1 VRVELLLKKAF
12 WSSFVYKYKFLL
24 NLRQLGV
31 KNRKIKYILLFIV
44 RLILCQIFYDMLNK
58 TLLINRIAVS
68 TFFFVN
74 GFLYANWTSRL
85 PELQRFFGINN
96 AQLGSVLFFIAL
108 GSIVSMPL
116 AGWLG
121 SKFGSDSIVKVT
133 ALLFCVAIPLV
144 AISQN
149 QWTIRL
155 CFFFLGAA
163 SGSMDVTMNGQAVL
177 VERLWGKV
185 IFSSFHAVF
194 SIGMAIGAAVGGVF
208 SSFQVP
214 LQSHLVMISTFGLL
228 LCVWASTKLIKDV
241 TTANETVVS
250 KGKTDKLLALKTILP
265 FGFIAFCCMTGEG
278 SMIDWSAIFMNK
290 VVGQSEVLSAWAFGT
305 FGVAM
310 TIGRVF
316 GDYFIVK
323 FGKQKLMM
331 IDALLSIIGL
341 GISLAFVSVWS
352 TFVGFFLIGLGLST
366 IVPIVFSSAGNL
378 RNISPSA
385 GISMATSIGYTGFFI
400 GPPTI
405 GYLAEAFGLRIGL
418 GFVLFLFVFMA
429 GILVFISK
437 ENSVD

>member
-1 VRVELLLKKAF
+1 
-12 WSSFVYKYKFLL
+12 
-24 NLRQLGV
+24 
-31 KNRKIKYILLFIV
+31 
-44 RLILCQIFYDMLNK
+44 MLMPNK

-74 GFLYANWTSRL
+74 GFLYANWTARL

-96 AQLGSVLFFIAL
+96 AELGSVLFCIAL

-121 SKFGSDSIVKVT
+121 SKFGSDSIVKAT
-133 ALLFCVAIPLV
+133 ALLFCIAIPLV

-149 QWTIRL
+149 EWIIRL

-214 LQSHLVMISTFGLL
+214 LQSHLVMISAFGVLL
-228 LCVWASTKLIKDV
+228 SIWASTRLIKD
-241 TTANETVVS
+241 TPTANETVVS
-250 KGKTDKLLALKTILP
+250 EGKTDKLLALKTILP
-265 FGFIAFCCMTGEG
+265 FGIIAFCCMTGEG
-278 SMIDWSAIFMNK
+278 SMVDWSAIFMNK

-305 FGVAM
+305 FGVSM

-316 GDYFIVK
+316 GDYFTLK
-323 FGKQKLMM
+323 LGKQKLML
-331 IDALLSIIGL
+331 IDALLSIAGL
-341 GISLAFVSVWS
+341 GIALAFVSVWS
-352 TFVGFFLIGLGLST
+352 TFVGFFLVGLGLST

-378 RNISPSA
+378 KNISPSV
-385 GISMATSIGYTGFFI
+385 GISMATSIGYSGFFI

-405 GYLAEAFGLRIGL
+405 GYLAEAFDLRVGL
-418 GFVLFLFVFMA
+418 GFVLFLFVLMA
-429 GILVFISK
+429 GIITFISTNK
-437 ENSVD
+437 DKSN

>member
-1 VRVELLLKKAF
+1 
-12 WSSFVYKYKFLL
+12 
-24 NLRQLGV
+24 
-31 KNRKIKYILLFIV
+31 
-44 RLILCQIFYDMLNK
+44 MPNK
-58 TLLINRIAVS
+58 TLTINRIAVS

-96 AQLGSVLFFIAL
+96 AELGSVLFCIAL

-121 SKFGSDSIVKVT
+121 GKFGSDAIVKVS

-214 LQSHLVMISTFGLL
+214 LQSHLVVIGTFGLL
-228 LCVWASTKLIKDV
+228 LCVWASTKLIKD
-241 TTANETVVS
+241 TPTANETIVS
-250 KGKTDKLLALKTILP
+250 EGKTDKFLAFKTILP
-265 FGFIAFCCMTGEG
+265 FGIIAFCCMTGEG
-278 SMIDWSAIFMNK
+278 SMVDWSAIFMNK
-290 VVGQSEVLSAWAFGT
+290 VVGQSEVLSAWVFGT

-316 GDYFIVK
+316 GDYFTLK
-323 FGKQKLMM
+323 FGKQKLML
-331 IDALLSIIGL
+331 IDALLSILGL
-341 GISLAFVSVWS
+341 GITLAFVSVWS
-352 TFVGFFLIGLGLST
+352 TFVGFFLVGLGLST

-418 GFVLFLFVFMA
+418 GFVLFLFVLMA
-429 GILVFISK
+429 GILVVTSK

>member
-1 VRVELLLKKAF
+1 M
-12 WSSFVYKYKFLL
+12 L

-44 RLILCQIFYDMLNK
+44 RLILCQIFHDMLNK

-352 TFVGFFLIGLGLST
+352 TFVGFFLVGLGLST

>member
-1 VRVELLLKKAF
+1 
-12 WSSFVYKYKFLL
+12 
-24 NLRQLGV
+24 
-31 KNRKIKYILLFIV
+31 
-44 RLILCQIFYDMLNK
+44 MPNK

-68 TFFFVN
+68 TFFFIN
-74 GFLYANWTSRL
+74 GFLYANWTARL
-85 PELQRFFGINN
+85 PELQRFFGLNN
-96 AQLGSVLFFIAL
+96 AQLGSVLFCIAL
-108 GSIVSMPL
+108 GSMVAMPF

-121 SKFGSDSIVKVT
+121 SKFGSDAIVKVT
-133 ALLFCVAIPLV
+133 ALLFCVSIPLV

-149 QWTIRL
+149 EWLIRL

-208 SSFQVP
+208 SNFQIP
-214 LQSHLVMISTFGLL
+214 LQTHLTILAVLGTLPII
-228 LCVWASTKLIKDV
+228 WASTKLIKDKPEV
-241 TTANETVVS
+241 AEQVIS
-250 KGKTDKLLALKTILP
+250 EEKTDKFLALKTILP
-265 FGFIAFCCMTGEG
+265 FGIIAFCCMTGEG
-278 SMIDWSAIFMNK
+278 SMVDWSAIFMNK

-316 GDYFIVK
+316 GDYFTLK
-323 FGKQKLMM
+323 LGKQKLML
-331 IDALLSIIGL
+331 IDALLSMVGL
-341 GISLAFVSVWS
+341 GIALAFVSVWS
-352 TFVGFFLIGLGLST
+352 TFIGFFLVGLGLST

-378 RNISPSA
+378 KNISPSA

-405 GYLAEAFGLRIGL
+405 GYLAEAFDLRVGL
-418 GFVLFLFVFMA
+418 GFVLFLFVLMA
-429 GILVFISK
+429 GIITFISTNK
-437 ENSVD
+437 DKSN

>member
-1 VRVELLLKKAF
+1 
-12 WSSFVYKYKFLL
+12 
-24 NLRQLGV
+24 
-31 KNRKIKYILLFIV
+31 
-44 RLILCQIFYDMLNK
+44 MPNK

-96 AQLGSVLFFIAL
+96 AELGSMLFCIAL
-108 GSIVSMPL
+108 GSIVSMPF

-121 SKFGSDSIVKVT
+121 SKFGSDIIVKVT

-149 QWTIRL
+149 EWIIRL

-177 VERLWGKV
+177 VERLWGRI
-185 IFSSFHAVF
+185 IFSSFHAIF
-194 SIGMAIGAAVGGVF
+194 SIGMAIGAATGGVF
-208 SSFQVP
+208 SNFQVP
-214 LQSHLVMISTFGLL
+214 LLSHLIIIGIVGVLL
-228 LCVWASTKLIKDV
+228 SLWASTKLIKD
-241 TTANETVVS
+241 TPVVAE
-250 KGKTDKLLALKTILP
+250 KVILEDKTDKFVALKAILP
-265 FGFIAFCCMTGEG
+265 FGLIAFCCMTGEG
-278 SMIDWSAIFMNK
+278 AMVDWSAIFMNK

-316 GDYFIVK
+316 GDYFTLK
-323 FGKQKLMM
+323 LGKKKLML
-331 IDALLSIIGL
+331 IDTLLSILGL
-341 GISLAFVSVWS
+341 GIALAFVSVWS
-352 TFVGFFLIGLGLST
+352 TFLGFFLVGLGLST

-405 GYLAEAFGLRIGL
+405 GYLAEAFGLRVGL
-418 GFVLFLFVFMA
+418 GFVLFLFVLMA
-429 GILVFISK
+429 GILVFISRK
-437 ENSVD
+437 KSAE

>member
-1 VRVELLLKKAF
+1 
-12 WSSFVYKYKFLL
+12 
-24 NLRQLGV
+24 
-31 KNRKIKYILLFIV
+31 
-44 RLILCQIFYDMLNK
+44 MPNK

-68 TFFFVN
+68 TFFFIN
-74 GFLYANWTSRL
+74 GFLYANWTARL
-85 PELQRFFGINN
+85 PELQRFFEINN
-96 AQLGSVLFFIAL
+96 AQLGSVLFCIAL
-108 GSIVSMPL
+108 GSMVAMPF

-121 SKFGSDSIVKVT
+121 SRFGSDSIVKVT

-149 QWTIRL
+149 EWIIRL

-194 SIGMAIGAAVGGVF
+194 SIGMALGAAVGGFF
-208 SSFQVP
+208 SSYQVP
-214 LQSHLVMISTFGLL
+214 LQSHLFIISISGVLL
-228 LCVWASTKLIKDV
+228 SIWASTKLIKD
-241 TTANETVVS
+241 TPTANETVVS
-250 KGKTDKLLALKTILP
+250 EDKTDKFLALKTILP
-265 FGFIAFCCMTGEG
+265 FGIIAFCCMTGEG
-278 SMIDWSAIFMNK
+278 SMVDWSAIFMNK

-316 GDYFIVK
+316 GDYFTLK
-323 FGKQKLMM
+323 LGKQKLML
-331 IDALLSIIGL
+331 IDALLSIAGL
-341 GISLAFVSVWS
+341 GIALAFVSVWS
-352 TFVGFFLIGLGLST
+352 TFVGFFLVGLGLST

-378 RNISPSA
+378 KNISPSA

-405 GYLAEAFGLRIGL
+405 GYLAEAFGLRVGL
-418 GFVLFLFVFMA
+418 GFVLFLFVLMA
-429 GILVFISK
+429 GILAMIIRKKS
-437 ENSVD
+437 DD

>member
-1 VRVELLLKKAF
+1 M
-12 WSSFVYKYKFLL
+12 L

-352 TFVGFFLIGLGLST
+352 TFVGFFLVGLGLST

>member
-1 VRVELLLKKAF
+1 
-12 WSSFVYKYKFLL
+12 VYKYKFLL

-44 RLILCQIFYDMLNK
+44 RLILCQIFHDMLNK

-163 SGSMDVTMNGQAVL
+163 TGSMDVTMNGQAVL

-429 GILVFISK
+429 GILVSRNDK
-437 ENSVD
+437 D

>member
-1 VRVELLLKKAF
+1 
-12 WSSFVYKYKFLL
+12 LL

-352 TFVGFFLIGLGLST
+352 TFVGFFLVGLGLST

>member
-1 VRVELLLKKAF
+1 
-12 WSSFVYKYKFLL
+12 
-24 NLRQLGV
+24 
-31 KNRKIKYILLFIV
+31 
-44 RLILCQIFYDMLNK
+44 MPNK

-74 GFLYANWTSRL
+74 GFLYANWTARL
-85 PELQRFFGINN
+85 PELQRFFGLNN
-96 AQLGSVLFFIAL
+96 AQLGSVLFCIAL

-121 SKFGSDSIVKVT
+121 SKFGSDAIVKVT

-149 QWTIRL
+149 EWIIRL

-214 LQSHLVMISTFGLL
+214 LQSHLFVISVSGVLL
-228 LCVWASTKLIKDV
+228 SIWASTKLLKD
-241 TTANETVVS
+241 TPTANETVVS
-250 KGKTDKLLALKTILP
+250 ESKTDKFLALKTILP
-265 FGFIAFCCMTGEG
+265 FGIIAFCCMTGEG
-278 SMIDWSAIFMNK
+278 SMVDWSAIFMNK
-290 VVGQSEVLSAWAFGT
+290 VVGQSEVLSAWAFGA
-305 FGVAM
+305 FGVSM
-310 TIGRVF
+310 TIGRIF
-316 GDYFIVK
+316 GDYFTLK
-323 FGKQKLMM
+323 LGKQKLML
-331 IDALLSIIGL
+331 IDALLSIAGL
-341 GISLAFVSVWS
+341 GITLAFVSVWS
-352 TFVGFFLIGLGLST
+352 TFLGFFLVGLGLST

-378 RNISPSA
+378 KNISPSA

-405 GYLAEAFGLRIGL
+405 GYLAEAFGLRVGL
-418 GFVLFLFVFMA
+418 GFVLFLFVLMA
-429 GILVFISK
+429 GIITFISSNK
-437 ENSVD
+437 DKSN

>member
-1 VRVELLLKKAF
+1 
-12 WSSFVYKYKFLL
+12 
-24 NLRQLGV
+24 
-31 KNRKIKYILLFIV
+31 
-44 RLILCQIFYDMLNK
+44 MLNK

>member
-1 VRVELLLKKAF
+1 
-12 WSSFVYKYKFLL
+12 
-24 NLRQLGV
+24 
-31 KNRKIKYILLFIV
+31 
-44 RLILCQIFYDMLNK
+44 MLNK

-352 TFVGFFLIGLGLST
+352 TFVGFFLVGLGLST

-429 GILVFISK
+429 GILVSRNDK
-437 ENSVD
+437 D

>member
-1 VRVELLLKKAF
+1 
-12 WSSFVYKYKFLL
+12 
-24 NLRQLGV
+24 
-31 KNRKIKYILLFIV
+31 
-44 RLILCQIFYDMLNK
+44 
-58 TLLINRIAVS
+58 
-68 TFFFVN
+68 
-74 GFLYANWTSRL
+74 
-85 PELQRFFGINN
+85 
-96 AQLGSVLFFIAL
+96 
-108 GSIVSMPL
+108 MPL

-121 SKFGSDSIVKVT
+121 SKFGSDAIVKVS
-133 ALLFCVAIPLV
+133 ALLFCLAIPLV
-144 AISQN
+144 GISQN

-155 CFFFLGAA
+155 FFFFLGAA

-214 LQSHLVMISTFGLL
+214 LQSHLVVIGTFGLL
-228 LCVWASTKLIKDV
+228 LCVWASTKLIKD
-241 TTANETVVS
+241 TPTANETIVS
-250 KGKTDKLLALKTILP
+250 EGKTDKFLAFKTILP
-265 FGFIAFCCMTGEG
+265 FGIIAFCCMTGEG
-278 SMIDWSAIFMNK
+278 SMVDWSAIFMNK
-290 VVGQSEVLSAWAFGT
+290 IVGQSEVLSAWVFGT

-316 GDYFIVK
+316 GDYFTLK
-323 FGKQKLMM
+323 FGKQKLML
-331 IDALLSIIGL
+331 IDALLSILGL
-341 GISLAFVSVWS
+341 GITLAFVSVWS
-352 TFVGFFLIGLGLST
+352 TFVGFFLVGLGLST

-378 RNISPSA
+378 RNISPST

-418 GFVLFLFVFMA
+418 GFVLFLFVLMA
-429 GILVFISK
+429 GILVVTSK